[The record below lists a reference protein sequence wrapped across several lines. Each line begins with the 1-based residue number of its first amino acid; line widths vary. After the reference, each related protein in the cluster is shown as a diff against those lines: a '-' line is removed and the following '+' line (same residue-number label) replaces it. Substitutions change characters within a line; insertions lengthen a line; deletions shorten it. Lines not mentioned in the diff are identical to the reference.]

1 MIKYSFIYL
10 IISLFLFVGF
20 IKSERTQIKFG
31 EEIIV
36 NSSNLTLF
44 GGNSKKFLLATSNDG
59 TFYLFDKYNF
69 EQVRN
74 RTFIAKDFIKP
85 YAIAG
90 YLEEGNENIYII
102 ASKNEKSKTKL
113 YKFDINFKLIGSVF
127 IENDSVVPNQLES
140 LTYDNIASSSII
152 TFVGA
157 KGIHRFKSDT
167 LLLQSDYFFNDVF
180 TKFKVSSMSYINHNL
195 LNVAGKNNSKPSVLR
210 YILNN
215 YPSTDPR
222 DKSVIPLPSC
232 VEYTQD
238 VSSIQ
243 NLLNFKKSFSYITSP
258 KKGPNSI
265 NLISHALES
274 KIQEPFD
281 FSKPS
286 LSVSDTSNF
295 AIYIVGKKIV
305 LYQIG
310 QNENGSM
317 LEFIDEKNYS
327 IRDKDNKKMNVT
339 ITGLVY
345 CPSKNEFFMSTSD
358 GRIQSFSV
366 INPHFNEY
374 AYKRYP
380 TDDPSVH
387 SKIHHNH
394 SVHRNRWW
402 VILFSIIGVVT
413 GLILFAGLISLYIVI
428 KKRHL
433 LERLLDN
440 INRFNQLDDSNN
452 NNNNSNNNNNNNN
465 NSFKK
470 FEENLNNDNGEN
482 INNSG
487 ENNGG
492 LKSTSI
498 NIENAFDNEKDQD
511 NDIEIDTNEIYTNN
525 NQSLNNIDN
534 NNNNDNNI
542 NSDNINNDSN
552 NNSIN
557 NNSNIN
563 NNGNTHKN
571 GESYEL

>member
-1 MIKYSFIYL
+1 MIKYSFIY
-10 IISLFLFVGF
+10 IIIALFLFVGF

-31 EEIIV
+31 DEIIV
-36 NSSNLTLF
+36 DSTNLTLF
-44 GGNSKKFLLATSNDG
+44 GGNSKKLLLATSNDG

-74 RTFIAKDFIKP
+74 RTFIIKDFINP
-85 YAIAG
+85 YSIAG
-90 YLEEGNENIYII
+90 YLEESKESIYIV

-113 YKFDINFKLIGSVF
+113 YKFDINFKLVGSVF
-127 IENDSVVPNQLES
+127 IENDLVVPNQLES
-140 LTYDNIASSSII
+140 LTYDNTASSSII

-167 LLLQSDYFFNDVF
+167 LLLQSNYFYNDVF
-180 TKFKVSSMSYINHNL
+180 TKFKVSSISYINHNL
-195 LNVAGKNNSKPSVLR
+195 LNIAGKNNTKPSVLR

-215 YPSTDPR
+215 YPSSDPR
-222 DKSVIPLPSC
+222 DKSVIPLPSF
-232 VEYTQD
+232 VEHSSD
-238 VSSIQ
+238 VFSIQ

-258 KKGPNSI
+258 KRGPNSI

-274 KIQEPFD
+274 KIQESFD
-281 FSKPS
+281 YSKPS
-286 LSVSDTSNF
+286 HSVSDSANF
-295 AIYIVGKKIV
+295 AIYTVGKKIV

-327 IRDKDNKKMNVT
+327 IRDKSNKKMNFT

-345 CPSKNEFFMSTSD
+345 CSSKNQFFMSTSS
-358 GRIQSFSV
+358 GRIQSFSI

-380 TDDPSVH
+380 TDDPSINSRVH
-387 SKIHHNH
+387 HH
-394 SVHRNRWW
+394 SAHRNRWW

-413 GLILFAGLISLYIVI
+413 GLVLFAGLISLYIVI

-440 INRFNQLDDSNN
+440 INRFNQLDSNN
-452 NNNNSNNNNNNNN
+452 NNNGNDGNNIINNNG
-465 NSFKK
+465 FKK
-470 FEENLNNDNGEN
+470 IEEN
-482 INNSG
+482 INNINNG
-487 ENNGG
+487 ENNNE

-498 NIENAFDNEKDQD
+498 NIENAFENEKDQE
-511 NDIEIDTNEIYTNN
+511 NEIEIDTNEIYTNN
-525 NQSLNNIDN
+525 NQALNNIN
-534 NNNNDNNI
+534 NNNNTN
-542 NSDNINNDSN
+542 
-552 NNSIN
+552 
-557 NNSNIN
+557 N
-563 NNGNTHKN
+563 NNGKTHKN